1 MREKIRDHGMVIAG
15 TTMTA
20 LAFGLLILPMGIL
33 AGGVTGCARLIS
45 AWCDLPVSGIVLI
58 INTALFIAGYLC
70 MGRVFIMRSVVST
83 FYFPMALELMRR
95 LPALQI
101 TSIPAAAVVA
111 GALLGVGGALV
122 ILGNG
127 SQGGFDIIA
136 IILNKKWN
144 IPIAVVINGIDA
156 ILILLQVSHATAA
169 QVLGALLLVAACGI
183 TMNFLIVRCEAKHLT
198 KNGLKRVYAYKRW
211 WRWFAHQ
218 NLFPRRCLALQ
229 A

>member
-1 MREKIRDHGMVIAG
+1 MREKIRDYGMVIAG

-45 AWCDLPVSGIVLI
+45 SWCDLPVSGIVLI
-58 INTALFIAGYLC
+58 INTGLFIAGYLC

-83 FYFPMALELMRR
+83 FYFPMALELMQR

-136 IILNKKWN
+136 IILNKKLN

-156 ILILLQVSHATAA
+156 ILILLQVSHAAAA
-169 QVLGALLLVAACGI
+169 QILGALLLVAACGI
-183 TMNFLIVRCEAKHLT
+183 TMNFLIVRWEAKHLP
-198 KNGLKRVYAYKRW
+198 KNGLKRV
-211 WRWFAHQ
+211 
-218 NLFPRRCLALQ
+218 
-229 A
+229 